1 MGTKRWLLYLLLL
14 FPAIVQGNQNTP
26 LSAKEGAVC
35 PMVKIEAVRLPDL
48 NIPRCG
54 HSFYYVNG
62 QPTVIGGHTSGFV
75 LTPTIEY
82 FSEGQWHV
90 VQTVYPHDSGGSLLM
105 KSGKIL
111 LFGSH
116 EKNLGIGQTFEVE
129 MYNPT
134 NHSTEGFGCL
144 DIKRVMPSA
153 VETDDGKVI
162 IVGNWYHDDAIEIFD
177 GESQFTKVKDVAL
190 QRVHPYMLPISN
202 GDVLIFGSH
211 DTHGEI
217 ITSTLVDRLHGEAFN
232 VPLFEEWLPL
242 PLDITSPCAADCII
256 GNLEDKTYLI
266 PVLNRNQSQ
275 VAIAQVCDTIFSLI
289 PTEVPI
295 PMVSQWDSISYR
307 TPIVVNRQVRRAY
320 MAGFDK
326 KQHLCILSIEYDKSP
341 CPVTL
346 YYTDPLPHMGLN
358 HFALTPQGNLLIA
371 GGTNGVDNNN
381 YSPSNQV
388 WLIPLGDSREFH
400 TASASSFPWLLSA
413 LAGIL
418 LISVIVLSLL
428 WLRCHHTNKPEKEE
442 SNQTAKKDDAELWQR
457 ICQLMKEE
465 KPYLDSNFRVSDA
478 ARMLDVNRSLLSA
491 CINAQAGCTFNQ
503 YINRYRVE
511 YAKDLMLKQPDI
523 KMTTICT
530 ESGFNNETSFFR
542 AFKAHTGK
550 TPREWMSSL

>member
-1 MGTKRWLLYLLLL
+1 MKKYLFFLILSL
-14 FPAIVQGNQNTP
+14 GLTARVQGGD
-26 LSAKEGAVC
+26 LSLPEKNSTGC
-35 PMVKIEAVRLPDL
+35 RMVKIEAERLPDL

-54 HSFYYVNG
+54 HSLYYVND

-82 FSEGQWHV
+82 FCEGQWHV
-90 VQTVYPHDSGGSLLM
+90 VPTVYPHDSGGSLLM

-116 EKNLGIGQTFEVE
+116 EKNLGIGQTHEVE

-134 NHSTEGFGCL
+134 DHSTEGFGCL
-144 DIKRVMPSA
+144 DVKRVMPTA
-153 VETDDGKVI
+153 VEPDSGTVI
-162 IVGNWYHDDAIEIFD
+162 IAGNWYHDDAIEVFN
-177 GESQFTKVKDVAL
+177 GASQFTKVKDVAL

-217 ITSTLVDRLHGEAFN
+217 ITSTLVDRRYGEAFN

-242 PLDITSPCAADCII
+242 PLDITSPCAADCAIDKQ
-256 GNLEDKTYLI
+256 GNMTYLT
-266 PVLNRNQSQ
+266 PVVNRKTGQ
-275 VAIAQVCDTIFSLI
+275 VALAQVCDTIFTLS

-295 PMVSQWDSISYR
+295 PMETKWDSISYR
-307 TPIVVNRQVRRAY
+307 TPIVVDRQVKRAY
-320 MAGFDK
+320 MAGIDK
-326 KQHLCILSIEYDKSP
+326 KQHLCVLSIEYDKSP
-341 CPVTL
+341 CPLTL

-358 HFALTPQGNLLIA
+358 HFVLTPQGNLLIA

-381 YSPSNQV
+381 FSPSNQV
-388 WLIPLGDSREFH
+388 WLIPLGDSQEFH
-400 TASASSFPWLLSA
+400 TASSTSFPWSVLA

-418 LISVIVLSLL
+418 LFSVIVLSLL
-428 WLRCHHTNKPEKEE
+428 WLQHRHKNRPEMEE
-442 SNQTAKKDDAELWQR
+442 SDQTAEKDDAELWLR
-457 ICQLMKEE
+457 ICQLMEEE
-465 KPYLDSNFRVSDA
+465 KPYLDSNFRVTDA

-511 YAKDLMLKQPDI
+511 YAKDLILKQPGI
-523 KMTTICT
+523 KITTICT

-550 TPREWMSSL
+550 TPREWMGSQ

>member
-1 MGTKRWLLYLLLL
+1 M
-14 FPAIVQGNQNTP
+14 
-26 LSAKEGAVC
+26 C
-35 PMVKIEAVRLPDL
+35 PMVKIDAVRLPDL

-54 HSFYYVNG
+54 HSFYCVNG

-90 VQTVYPHDSGGSLLM
+90 VPTVYPHDSGGSLLM

-256 GNLEDKTYLI
+256 GNPEDKTYLI

-326 KQHLCILSIEYDKSP
+326 KQHLCILSFEYDKSP

-346 YYTDPLPHMGLN
+346 YYTDPLPHMGIN
-358 HFALTPQGNLLIA
+358 HFVLTPQGNLLIA

-381 YSPSNQV
+381 FSPSNQV
-388 WLIPLGDSREFH
+388 WLIPLGDGGSQEFCS
-400 TASASSFPWLLSA
+400 TSASSFPWLLLA
-413 LAGIL
+413 LFLIIL
-418 LISVIVLSLL
+418 FVILTLLL
-428 WLRCHHTNKPEKEE
+428 WWRHNHKKPSELEE
-442 SNQTAKKDDAELWQR
+442 SEPVAEKDDAHLWQR
-457 ICQLMKEE
+457 ICQLMEE
-465 KPYLDSNFRVSDA
+465 DRPYLDSNFRVTDV
-478 ARMLDVNRSLLSA
+478 ARKLGVNRSTLSA

-503 YINRYRVE
+503 YINRYRVK

>member
-1 MGTKRWLLYLLLL
+1 MKNWLPYFLLL

-26 LSAKEGAVC
+26 LSTKEGAVC
-35 PMVKIEAVRLPDL
+35 PMVKIDAVRLPDL

-54 HSFYYVNG
+54 HSFYCVNG

-90 VQTVYPHDSGGSLLM
+90 VPMVYPHDSGGSLLM

-256 GNLEDKTYLI
+256 GNLEDKTYLT

-358 HFALTPQGNLLIA
+358 HFALTPQGNFLIA

-381 YSPSNQV
+381 FSPSNQV
-388 WLIPLGDSREFH
+388 WLIPLDDSSSQEFCS
-400 TASASSFPWLLSA
+400 TSASSFPWLL
-413 LAGIL
+413 LAIVIIIL
-418 LISVIVLSLL
+418 IVILTLLL
-428 WLRCHHTNKPEKEE
+428 WWRHNHKKPSELEE
-442 SNQTAKKDDAELWQR
+442 SEPVAEKDDAHLWQR
-457 ICQLMKEE
+457 ICQLMEE
-465 KPYLDSNFRVSDA
+465 DRPYLDSNFRVTDV
-478 ARMLDVNRSLLSA
+478 ARKLGVNRSTLSA

-523 KMTTICT
+523 KMVTICT

>member
-1 MGTKRWLLYLLLL
+1 MKNWLPYFLLL

-26 LSAKEGAVC
+26 LSTKEGAVC
-35 PMVKIEAVRLPDL
+35 PMVKIDAVRLPDL

-54 HSFYYVNG
+54 HSFYCVNG

-90 VQTVYPHDSGGSLLM
+90 VPTVYPHDSGGSLLM

-232 VPLFEEWLPL
+232 VPLFEDWCPL
-242 PLDITSPCAADCII
+242 PLDITSPSATDCVI
-256 GNLEDKTYLI
+256 GNPEDKIYLI
-266 PVLNRNQSQ
+266 PVLNRYKSQ
-275 VAIAQVCDTIFSLI
+275 VAIAQVRDTIFSLI
-289 PTEVPI
+289 PTEMPV
-295 PMVSQWDSISYR
+295 PMVSQWDSIYYR

-320 MAGFDK
+320 MAGIDK
-326 KQHLCILSIEYDKSP
+326 NQHLCILSIGYDKSP
-341 CPVTL
+341 CSLTL

-358 HFALTPQGNLLIA
+358 HLVLTPQGNLLIA

-381 YSPSNQV
+381 FSPSNQV
-388 WLIPLGDSREFH
+388 WLIPLGDGGSQEFCS
-400 TASASSFPWLLSA
+400 ASASAFPWLPLA
-413 LAGIL
+413 LFLIFLIVTLTIL
-418 LISVIVLSLL
+418 LWWQRYHKKLSE
-428 WLRCHHTNKPEKEE
+428 TEE
-442 SNQTAKKDDAELWQR
+442 SETIAKKDDVYLWQR
-457 ICQLMKEE
+457 ICQLIEEE
-465 KPYLDSNFRVSDA
+465 KPYLDSNFRVTDA
-478 ARMLDVNRSLLSA
+478 ARKLGVNRSTLSA

-503 YINRYRVE
+503 YINRYRVK

-523 KMTTICT
+523 KMATICT

-542 AFKAHTGK
+542 AFKVHTGK

>member
-1 MGTKRWLLYLLLL
+1 MNRRLLNLLLL
-14 FPAIVQGNQNTP
+14 FPAIVLGNQNTP

-35 PMVKIEAVRLPDL
+35 PMVKTEVVRLPDL

-116 EKNLGIGQTFEVE
+116 EKNLGIGQTYEVE

-134 NHSTEGFGCL
+134 DHSTEGFGCL
-144 DIKRVMPSA
+144 DTKRVMASA
-153 VETDDGKVI
+153 IETDDGKVI
-162 IVGNWYHDDAIEIFD
+162 IVGNWYHDDAIEMFD
-177 GESQFTKVKDVAL
+177 GESQFSKIKNVAL

-211 DTHGEI
+211 DTHGNI
-217 ITSTLVDRLHGEAFN
+217 ITSPLVDRLYGEAFN
-232 VPLFEEWLPL
+232 VPLFEEWCPL
-242 PLDITSPCAADCII
+242 PLDITSPLATDCVV
-256 GNLEDKTYLI
+256 GNPEDKTYLI
-266 PVLNRNQSQ
+266 PVLGRNKKQ

-289 PTEVPI
+289 RTEVPV

-307 TPIVVNRQVRRAY
+307 TPIVVNRQVRRAF

-341 CPVTL
+341 CPLTL
-346 YYTDPLPHMGLN
+346 YYTDPLPQMGLN
-358 HFALTPQGNLLIA
+358 HFVLTPQGNLLIA

-381 YSPSNQV
+381 FSPSNQV
-388 WLIPLGDSREFH
+388 WLIPFGDSQEFCS
-400 TASASSFPWLLSA
+400 ASAFSFPWLLLA
-413 LAGIL
+413 LVIIFL
-418 LISVIVLSLL
+418 LVTLTLLL
-428 WLRCHHTNKPEKEE
+428 WWRHHHNNQLEMEE
-442 SNQTAKKDDAELWQR
+442 SEPAAEKDDAHLWQR
-457 ICQLMKEE
+457 ICQLMEEE
-465 KPYLDSNFRVSDA
+465 KPYLDSNFRVTDA
-478 ARMLDVNRSLLSA
+478 ARQLGVNRSRLSA

-511 YAKDLMLKQPDI
+511 YAKELMFNKPDI

-530 ESGFNNETSFFR
+530 EVGFNNETSFFR
-542 AFKAHTGK
+542 AFKAQTGK
-550 TPREWMSSL
+550 TPREWRGSL